1 MRFISILWQWFSTK
15 RANPSDYE
23 TKKAVLQLLWI
34 DNLLVMII
42 CFWAGIRFTL
52 LYPEIAEQITETIES
67 LFKFFGVSI

>member
-15 RANPSDYE
+15 KANPSDYE

-34 DNLLVMII
+34 DNLVVMIL

-52 LYPEIAEQITETIES
+52 LYPEIAEQIIETIES
-67 LFKFFGVSI
+67 LLNVFGGSI